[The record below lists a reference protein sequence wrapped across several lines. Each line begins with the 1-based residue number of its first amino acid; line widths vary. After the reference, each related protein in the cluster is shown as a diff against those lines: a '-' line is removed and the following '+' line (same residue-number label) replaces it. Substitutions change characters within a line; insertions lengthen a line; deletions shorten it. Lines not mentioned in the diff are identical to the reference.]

1 MKNQDMNIIISWG
14 LVIMGVIAVIGW
26 VILSYKSGT
35 SSGTEIPIA
44 IVSGLGGVLTGKN
57 LAEKAQQSKVAETLG
72 QVATT
77 AGEAQKIVEAID
89 GIEETIKK

>member
-1 MKNQDMNIIISWG
+1 MKSMDMNIIISWG

-26 VILSYKSGT
+26 IILSYKSGT

-57 LAEKAQQSKVAETLG
+57 MAEKAQQSKTAETLDK
-72 QVATT
+72 VATV
-77 AGEAQKIVEAID
+77 AGEAQKLAQVEDTA
-89 GIEETIKK
+89 KK